1 MTAAP
6 LLRRL
11 GECSLIAAG
20 LLLLAAGALLEIPAS
35 LPSVIAGVIVFGL
48 SLPWVIVSLTTLL
61 QRATPP
67 ELQGRVYAAAEALI
81 TTPQTISIAL
91 GAALIGVVGYRS
103 LLVAMAAANAVA
115 AGYLLTRRRLPAA
128 DRSWDS
134 RVSVV

>member
-1 MTAAP
+1 MGD
-6 LLRRL
+6 RQ
-11 GECSLIAAG
+11 SQ
-20 LLLLAAGALLEIPAS
+20 
-35 LPSVIAGVIVFGL
+35 
-48 SLPWVIVSLTTLL
+48 TLL

-67 ELQGRVYAAAEALI
+67 DLQGRVYAAAEALI
-81 TTPQTISIAL
+81 TTPQTISIAV